1 MLLHGCL
8 VNRLNSRIVDRN
20 MACVVGVG
28 LGVLECAMG
37 KLGFRIGAVWC
48 AGWGGG
54 GRVVAAGRGP
64 ERARVVVVQRIR
76 GRSARERES

>member
-28 LGVLECAMG
+28 LGVLACAMG

-48 AGWGGG
+48 GRLGRRLVRKRCETAVPSGREWWWRSEPAG
-54 GRVVAAGRGP
+54 
-64 ERARVVVVQRIR
+64 EC
-76 GRSARERES
+76 